1 MKRKET
7 ASILA
12 ILGGTIGAHRFYL
25 GQTGRGILNILISMT
40 FIPTIL
46 GVLIGLKWLLGS
58 NEAFDRSYNSER
70 IQRAQVDAQ
79 REILEAIR
87 NK

>member
-40 FIPTIL
+40 LIPTIL

-58 NEAFDRSYNSER
+58 NEAFDRAHNSER

>member
-1 MKRKET
+1 MKNRKT
-7 ASILA
+7 AALLA

-25 GQTGRGILNILISMT
+25 GQTGKGVLNILLSMT

-46 GVLIGLKWLLGS
+46 GALIGLKWLLGS
-58 NEAFDRSYNSER
+58 DEAFDRAYNSER
-70 IQRAQVDAQ
+70 IQREQIKTQ
-79 REILEAIR
+79 REILEAIK

>member
-1 MKRKET
+1 MKNRKE
-7 ASILA
+7 AALYA

-25 GQTGRGILNILISMT
+25 GQTGRGILNILISMS

-46 GVLIGLKWLLGS
+46 GVLIGFKWLLGS
-58 NEAFDRSYNSER
+58 DEAFDRAYNSER
-70 IQRAQVDAQ
+70 IQREQIKTQ
-79 REILEAIR
+79 KEILKAIK

>member
-1 MKRKET
+1 MKDKKT

-58 NEAFDRSYNSER
+58 NEAFDRAYNSER
-70 IQRAQVDAQ
+70 IQRAQIDTQ
-79 REILEAIR
+79 REILEAIK